1 MKTDDILI
9 IIAIL
14 IFINIASNWWFNRH
28 NKFHLVSKKLIEHFS
43 DNASKP
49 ANVANETRGELSD
62 DIDMT
67 EPTDEELIAPRK
79 EIDKYINDFFLA
91 GKFLDEKKP
100 HPTTQEQQEF
110 KKKYFEFRDNVYQ
123 NSSQFNTG
131 DRVDKMRAEKPDFSG
146 MNIAGVYD
154 DLVRDYKMYDTQKI
168 KVPNV
173 DDVTKIPYYTIPGAN
188 GKYIPEDVWVYDV
201 DKVMNG
207 ARFYGNTYPSDNVK
221 KEYHATFYSS

>member
-14 IFINIASNWWFNRH
+14 MVINILSNWWFNK
-28 NKFHLVSKKLIEHFS
+28 NTKVHLVSKKLIEHFENQKS
-43 DNASKP
+43 LYADIKE
-49 ANVANETRGELSD
+49 ETKGEPLSD
-62 DIDMT
+62 GIDITAPD
-67 EPTDEELIAPRK
+67 DELIAPRK

-100 HPTTQEQQEF
+100 HPTSAEQQDF

-123 NSSQFNTG
+123 ESAQFHTG
-131 DRVDKMRAEKPDFSG
+131 DRVDKMKAEKPDFSG
-146 MNIAGVYD
+146 MSIAGVYD
-154 DLVRDYKMYDTQKI
+154 DLVRDYKMYDTQKL

-173 DDVTKIPYYTIPGAN
+173 DDVTKIPYYTINGAN
-188 GKYIPEDVWVYDV
+188 GKYIPDDVWVYDK

-207 ARFYGNTYPSDNVK
+207 ARFYNDTYPKDNK
-221 KEYHATFYSS
+221 KEEYYEVF

>member
-14 IFINIASNWWFNRH
+14 MVINILSNWWFNKTQRM
-28 NKFHLVSKKLIEHFS
+28 HLVGKNLIEHFENQKS
-43 DNASKP
+43 AYADVKE
-49 ANVANETRGELSD
+49 ETKGEPMSD
-62 DIDMT
+62 DVDITAPD
-67 EPTDEELIAPRK
+67 DELIAPRK

-100 HPTTQEQQEF
+100 HPTTQEQQDF

-123 NSSQFNTG
+123 ESAQFRTE
-131 DRVDKMRAEKPDFSG
+131 DRVDKMRAEKPDFAG
-146 MNIAGVYD
+146 MSIAGVYD
-154 DLVRDYKMYDTQKI
+154 DLVRDYKMYDSQKV

-173 DDVTKIPYYTIPGAN
+173 DEVTKIPYYTVKGAN
-188 GKYIPEDVWVYDV
+188 GKYIPDDVWVYDK

-207 ARFYGNTYPSDNVK
+207 ARFYDNTYPSDK
-221 KEYHATFYSS
+221 KEYHEVF